1 MEYDRDNALLQL
13 AKRCNAECHKA
24 VAGAKKKDYTTL
36 TIPVFARYATL
47 AKNIGSSPTALKY
60 KMALINGVIREGR

>member
-13 AKRCNAECHKA
+13 AKRCNADCREA
-24 VAGAKKKDYTTL
+24 VAGAKPKDYTAL

-47 AKNIGSSPTALKY
+47 ARNIGSNPTALKY
-60 KMALINGVIREGR
+60 QVALLNGQVTQR